1 MLVLGLC
8 LFFTRLVGRRFGRL
22 VVLSSVVDSVLPSVI
37 LSSVVLSSV
46 VRLVVA
52 VGRLVVRRPVG
63 CRLSAVGRCR
73 RPSVA
78 GRRLSCRSSVVG
90 RPFPFPVLR
99 LPNCRGTLSPTAF
112 HHGRPVCLL
121 PPPGLLTVSQL
132 SSSRLQLTLPTTVWG
147 VSPVP
152 PFGFRLLASARR
164 LPFLAFEAPF
174 SSLAFPRLLE
184 IASIPTLHVMHFLSF
199 PILCFSHNHTHP
211 FITRSTPIPSQTHS
225 ITHTHS
231 MGHITT
237 KTERSPQTRF

>member
-1 MLVLGLC
+1 MHDVHYLPQ
-8 LFFTRLVGRRFGRL
+8 
-22 VVLSSVVDSVLPSVI
+22 SSCI
-37 LSSVVLSSV
+37 
-46 VRLVVA
+46 
-52 VGRLVVRRPVG
+52 
-63 CRLSAVGRCR
+63 
-73 RPSVA
+73 
-78 GRRLSCRSSVVG
+78 
-90 RPFPFPVLR
+90 
-99 LPNCRGTLSPTAF
+99 TLKDT
-112 HHGRPVCLL
+112 HTHNRIPVCLL
-121 PPPGLLTVSQL
+121 PPPGLLTVSQF

-199 PILCFSHNHTHP
+199 SILCFSHNHTHP
-211 FITRSTPIPSQTHS
+211 FITGSTPIPSRTHS

-231 MGHITT
+231 VDHIPA